1 MAIGLTMAFET
12 GTSKILFEQDGPVAI
27 ITINRPEVRNALD
40 NEAADALTR
49 ALRAFDEDD
58 DLSACVLTG
67 ANGYFCAGADLK
79 ALATGQDY
87 RPWAGD
93 PDGPCHDTLS
103 KPVIAAVAGFACAG
117 GLGIALRC
125 DLRVAEETSSFA
137 VLSRRWGVPMSDG
150 TTVRLPRLIGAGRA
164 LDMLLT
170 ARKVSG
176 PEAVAMGLADRLV
189 SAGQARA
196 KAIELAHEIAA
207 FPQIAM
213 RSDRLSAI
221 GQWDLPLPEAFTQ
234 EAELAAEARRKEAR
248 AGAERFAAGDGRH
261 GGKAKG

>member
-1 MAIGLTMAFET
+1 MSFET
-12 GTSKILFEQDGPVAI
+12 GTSKLLFEQDGPVAI

-40 NEAADALTR
+40 NETADALTR
-49 ALRAFDEDD
+49 ALRAFDQDD
-58 DLSACVLTG
+58 ALRCCVLTG
-67 ANGYFCAGADLK
+67 AGGFFCAGADLK
-79 ALATGQDY
+79 ALATGQEY
-87 RPWAGD
+87 RAWAGD

-117 GLGIALRC
+117 GLGVALRC
-125 DLRVAEETSSFA
+125 DLRVAEETARFA

-164 LDMLLT
+164 MDMLLT

-176 PEAVAMGLADRLV
+176 TEALAIGLADRLV
-189 SAGQARA
+189 PKGQALM

-221 GQWDLPLPEAFTQ
+221 KQWDLSLPDAFQQ
-234 EAELAAEARRKEAR
+234 ELELAAEARREEAQP
-248 AGAERFAAGDGRH
+248 GAERFATGDGRH
-261 GGKAKG
+261 GGKANT

>member
-1 MAIGLTMAFET
+1 MSVET
-12 GTSKILFEQDGPVAI
+12 GTPKVLFEVDGAVAI

-40 NEAADALTR
+40 NETADALTR
-49 ALRAFDEDD
+49 ALRAFDQDD
-58 DLSACVLTG
+58 ALRCCVLAG
-67 ANGYFCAGADLK
+67 AGGYFCAGADLK
-79 ALATGQDY
+79 TLATGQDY
-87 RPWAGD
+87 RAWAGNA
-93 PDGPCHDTLS
+93 DGPCHDTLS

-117 GLGIALRC
+117 GLGVALRC
-125 DLRVAEETSSFA
+125 DLRVAEETATFA

-176 PEAVAMGLADRLV
+176 TEAVAIGLADRL
-189 SAGQARA
+189 APEGGALEA
-196 KAIELAHEIAA
+196 AIKLAHEISA

-221 GQWDLPLPEAFTQ
+221 QQWDLSLPDAFQQ
-234 EAELAAEARRKEAR
+234 ELEYAAEARQVEAQR
-248 AGAERFAAGDGRH
+248 GAERFAAGDGRH
-261 GGKAKG
+261 GGKAGA